1 MFYFIKRAH
10 RRTPLKDFHD
20 HYTMSIF
27 EHIFREE
34 SKECAQSFSNSKRRC
49 PPKKRSPEALYD
61 FLGEEEVS
69 CCLNQGPLKIWMEHS
84 P

>member
-1 MFYFIKRAH
+1 
-10 RRTPLKDFHD
+10 
-20 HYTMSIF
+20 MSIF

-49 PPKKRSPEALYD
+49 LPKKRSPEALYD

-69 CCLNQGPLKIWMEHS
+69 CCLTAHCTMWSTKFKNSIL
-84 P
+84 